1 MNFPKKDIKYYDTDS
16 SNNSTNNY
24 TNNIV
29 QTNYLQR
36 NQTFNN
42 LSNFEL
48 RKIIKEEFESYIKP
62 YKIEILR
69 LKGDINNKLSNN
81 YFDNNLN
88 FNSFPFVDKEVFN
101 QRMKK
106 IESEMDFRLNNLKAS
121 QNKINNIIKKD
132 VNKIQFELNNIKN
145 DNSNKKSLELNK
157 EENSSFADINKLNE
171 ILGNLKEDMN
181 SFKTELI
188 SSLFEKNK
196 ISGKFDF
203 KAEDLKNDSNSNNYN
218 LSINKIKEDMKKI
231 NGEILIIKNE
241 NENLETKIY
250 QILEKLN
257 LTKLSNFKLDKF
269 YTIQKSCSIL
279 MDNYL
284 DITNMINNLNNKMEH
299 ELNKISDQININFN
313 SIENHNLRINELAKE
328 FSEEK
333 SVNLENIL
341 QNKNNIKTNRKK
353 LMELEEKNKISDQI
367 IIKLDEEKLKK
378 LENRIKKIEKELA
391 YNIEEGKKSSE
402 INNEIYM
409 NSKRNIDEKFQEIN
423 QEIINI
429 KKEIEDIKKS
439 NIFNIID

>member
-36 NQTFNN
+36 NQTFNK

-88 FNSFPFVDKEVFN
+88 FNSFAFVDKEVFN

-121 QNKINNIIKKD
+121 QNKINSIIKKD
-132 VNKIQFELNNIKN
+132 VNKIQCELNNIKN
-145 DNSNKKSLELNK
+145 DNSKRKSLELNN
-157 EENSSFADINKLNE
+157 EENSSFTDLNKLNE
-171 ILGNLKEDMN
+171 ILGKWKEDMN

-196 ISGKFDF
+196 ISDKLDF

-241 NENLETKIY
+241 NENLENKI
-250 QILEKLN
+250 
-257 LTKLSNFKLDKF
+257 TKLSNFKLDKF

-409 NSKRNIDEKFQEIN
+409 NNKRNIDEKFQEIN

>member
-36 NQTFNN
+36 NQTFNK

-81 YFDNNLN
+81 YFDNKLN
-88 FNSFPFVDKEVFN
+88 FNSFAFVDKEVFN

-121 QNKINNIIKKD
+121 QNKINSIIKKD
-132 VNKIQFELNNIKN
+132 VNKIQCELNNIKN
-145 DNSNKKSLELNK
+145 DNSKRKSLELNN
-157 EENSSFADINKLNE
+157 EENSSFTDLNKLNE
-171 ILGNLKEDMN
+171 ILGKWKEDMN

-196 ISGKFDF
+196 ISDKLDF

-241 NENLETKIY
+241 NENLENKI
-250 QILEKLN
+250 
-257 LTKLSNFKLDKF
+257 TKLSNFKLDKF

-409 NSKRNIDEKFQEIN
+409 NNKRNIDEKFQEIN

>member
-1 MNFPKKDIKYYDTDS
+1 
-16 SNNSTNNY
+16 
-24 TNNIV
+24 
-29 QTNYLQR
+29 
-36 NQTFNN
+36 
-42 LSNFEL
+42 
-48 RKIIKEEFESYIKP
+48 
-62 YKIEILR
+62 
-69 LKGDINNKLSNN
+69 
-81 YFDNNLN
+81 
-88 FNSFPFVDKEVFN
+88 
-101 QRMKK
+101 
-106 IESEMDFRLNNLKAS
+106 
-121 QNKINNIIKKD
+121 
-132 VNKIQFELNNIKN
+132 
-145 DNSNKKSLELNK
+145 
-157 EENSSFADINKLNE
+157 
-171 ILGNLKEDMN
+171 
-181 SFKTELI
+181 
-188 SSLFEKNK
+188 
-196 ISGKFDF
+196 
-203 KAEDLKNDSNSNNYN
+203 
-218 LSINKIKEDMKKI
+218 
-231 NGEILIIKNE
+231 
-241 NENLETKIY
+241 
-250 QILEKLN
+250 
-257 LTKLSNFKLDKF
+257 
-269 YTIQKSCSIL
+269 

-409 NSKRNIDEKFQEIN
+409 NNKRNIDEKFQEIN

>member
-36 NQTFNN
+36 NQTFNK

-88 FNSFPFVDKEVFN
+88 FNSFAFVDKEVFN

-132 VNKIQFELNNIKN
+132 VNKIKFELNNIKN

-171 ILGNLKEDMN
+171 I
-181 SFKTELI
+181 
-188 SSLFEKNK
+188 
-196 ISGKFDF
+196 
-203 KAEDLKNDSNSNNYN
+203 
-218 LSINKIKEDMKKI
+218 
-231 NGEILIIKNE
+231 
-241 NENLETKIY
+241 
-250 QILEKLN
+250 
-257 LTKLSNFKLDKF
+257 
-269 YTIQKSCSIL
+269 
-279 MDNYL
+279 
-284 DITNMINNLNNKMEH
+284 
-299 ELNKISDQININFN
+299 
-313 SIENHNLRINELAKE
+313 
-328 FSEEK
+328 
-333 SVNLENIL
+333 
-341 QNKNNIKTNRKK
+341 
-353 LMELEEKNKISDQI
+353 
-367 IIKLDEEKLKK
+367 
-378 LENRIKKIEKELA
+378 
-391 YNIEEGKKSSE
+391 
-402 INNEIYM
+402 
-409 NSKRNIDEKFQEIN
+409 
-423 QEIINI
+423 
-429 KKEIEDIKKS
+429 
-439 NIFNIID
+439 